1 MSKKR
6 TTKFTRVAVAGLTAS
21 DGRTIEPQWLRD
33 MAATYDYATYPARLN
48 VEHYRNASATGPF
61 PALGDVIALK
71 VQEDDI
77 NIAGK
82 TEKRVALYAQIEG
95 NETLQGYVAAD
106 QKKFTSIEVE
116 PNFAGSGKAYLMGL
130 AATDSPASLGTEA
143 LQFSARTDDAYAK
156 QLKADLDARKQH
168 NTCLFSAAFETRIE
182 FADQADPATD
192 ADTLIDRILARF
204 TKALPGSEP
213 TPPAVPQPSAA
224 QPGQSDLTSLT
235 AAFTDGLREMS
246 QSFSQ
251 ALAQASQDSNA
262 RFAKLE
268 SEHAALKSDIEGTP
282 ERSYSARPTHAG
294 GDGRELVDF

>member
-21 DGRTIEPQWLRD
+21 DGRTIEPQWLRE
-33 MAATYDYATYPARLN
+33 MAATYDYATYPARVN

-71 VQEDDI
+71 VQEDEI

-116 PNFAGSGKAYLMGL
+116 PNFSGSGKAYLMGL
-130 AATDSPASLGTEA
+130 AATDTPASLGTEA
-143 LQFSARTDDAYAK
+143 LQFSTRTDDAFAK
-156 QLKADLDARKQH
+156 IRKADLDGRKKH
-168 NTCLFSAAFETRIE
+168 DTCLFSAALETTIE
-182 FADQADPATD
+182 FVEQESPAESTD
-192 ADTLIDRILARF
+192 SIIDKIVAKF
-204 TKALPGSEP
+204 SKALNPGEP
-213 TPPAVPQPSAA
+213 KSTPAA
-224 QPGQSDLTSLT
+224 EQSNANAGVAEVA
-235 AAFTDGLREMS
+235 AAFTVGMKELG
-246 QSFSQ
+246 QTFTQ
-251 ALAQASQDSNA
+251 ALAQATSESNA

-268 SEHAALKSDIEGTP
+268 SEHAALKGDIERTP
-282 ERSYSARPTHAG
+282 ERSYASRPTHAG
-294 GDGRELVDF
+294 GNGIEQTDC